1 MRGQL
6 CGHLVWSRPLPRSA
20 QWRNQLPRALH
31 IQRRSPL
38 WISRARRGSHSETS
52 SSLKKLLSLNFW
64 NHSQLHR
71 RMGLLLRL
79 ACLQTWSQPY
89 HRGELHVDRGQELR
103 RGPVEDEEDVAV
115 GAVGWR

>member
-1 MRGQL
+1 M
-6 CGHLVWSRPLPRSA
+6 SA
-20 QWRNQLPRALH
+20 IWL
-31 IQRRSPL
+31 
-38 WISRARRGSHSETS
+38 HSETS

-79 ACLQTWSQPY
+79 ACLQTWSQSY

-103 RGPVEDEEDVAV
+103 YR
-115 GAVGWR
+115 RSRSLKQ